1 MKNVVSTDR
10 NLLKYFF
17 QEYFA
22 KKKKNILQI
31 QLLLEFITLFG
42 RATIKSKK
50 LCSVLKKKVA
60 MALRYQHKLDEQSK
74 ENSSYL

>member
-22 KKKKNILQI
+22 KKKNILQI